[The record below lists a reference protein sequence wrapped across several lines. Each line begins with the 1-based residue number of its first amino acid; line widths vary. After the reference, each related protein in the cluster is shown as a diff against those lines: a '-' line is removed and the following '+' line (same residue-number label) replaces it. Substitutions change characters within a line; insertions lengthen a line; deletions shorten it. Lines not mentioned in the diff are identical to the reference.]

1 MSQPTQPSTRF
12 AGSEQRFVPVSA
24 ADLDAAVAELA
35 VVLNSTTEASKPN
48 WVRRLVRL
56 TDTGALGMTVNTC
69 CAIHDPD
76 ERLHHPWTNQNGMS
90 VFTVARPLKEAVA
103 ILGSGESTEIEIER
117 RRKLF
122 EAFMAE
128 NEQRRVREERR

>member
-1 MSQPTQPSTRF
+1 MATQSRF
-12 AGSEQRFVPVSA
+12 AGSEQRFVPISG

-56 TDTGALGMTVNTC
+56 TDDGSLGLIMNTC

-103 ILGSGESTEIEIER
+103 ILGSAESPELEVER
-117 RRKLF
+117 RAKLF
-122 EAFMAE
+122 EAFTAE